1 MLTTEV
7 GIQLNIIYREKANSL
22 LLFMFG
28 GKSMNQRIIKLKAAV
43 EKDKERIQRLQDKV
57 KVNEEKT
64 KEPQRTAIATTFSVA
79 ASKVRPVNEIVDA
92 IRVKDIGV
100 LMEPMTEQDNFKDK
114 SGSTSAFEISKEED
128 LNE

>member
-7 GIQLNIIYREKANSL
+7 GIQSNIIYREKANSL

-57 KVNEEKT
+57 KVNEEKI
-64 KEPQRTAIATTFSVA
+64 KELQNTEILNNLNAISAKGLS
-79 ASKVRPVNEIVDA
+79 VNEIVEA
-92 IRVKDIGV
+92 IREKNIDT
-100 LMEPMTEQDNFKDK
+100 LMELMSEQDNSIYE